1 MKITIFGAGYV
12 GLITGVCFA
21 DIGHQVI
28 CIDIDADKINYL
40 QFGKTPIYEPGL
52 AELLKKNI
60 KTKHIIFTT
69 DVKTAIEHGE
79 IQFIAVGTPQT
90 ENGAADLRYVYDVA
104 KALGGYLNHNC
115 IVINKSTAPVG
126 TVDEIKKIIQNE
138 TDKRNIKINFSV
150 ASNPEFLKQGDAIN
164 DFTQGPRII
173 VGTENPVALEKIR
186 SLYKSFIDKGQ
197 QFIAMDIRSAELTK
211 YAANAFLATKI
222 SFINE
227 INTLAKHVGAD
238 INNIRIGIGSD
249 PRIGSH
255 FLLPGCGYGGS
266 CLPKDIRALISIAEK
281 HNHDAPLLNATE
293 TVNNNQ
299 KYLLFNGLQAYF
311 ANNLQNKTIALW
323 GLAFKPNTD
332 DMREATSRILL
343 EMLWQAGS
351 KIQAYDP
358 IAMSTA
364 KRLYGERKD
373 FVLCNSAEDALN
385 NADAL
390 VIVTEWNEFKN
401 PDFDLIKQKLKNPV
415 IFDGRNLFDP
425 SILAQLGID
434 YYCIGCG
441 KAL

>member
-21 DIGHQVI
+21 NIGHQVI
-28 CIDIDADKINYL
+28 CIDINADKINYL
-40 QFGKTPIYEPGL
+40 QSGKTPIYEPGL

-60 KTKHIIFTT
+60 KTKHITFTT
-69 DVKTAIEHGE
+69 DNEVAIQHGE
-79 IQFIAVGTPQT
+79 IQFIAVGTPQKK
-90 ENGAADLRYVYDVA
+90 NGAADLQYVHDVA
-104 KALGGYLNHNC
+104 TALGRHLNHNC
-115 IVINKSTAPVG
+115 IVINKSTSPVG

-138 TDKRNIKINFSV
+138 IAKRNLKINFTI
-150 ASNPEFLKQGDAIN
+150 ASNPEFLRQGDAID

-173 VGTENPVALEKIR
+173 VGVEDSETLEKIH

-227 INTLAKHVGAD
+227 MSTLAKYAGAD
-238 INNIRIGIGSD
+238 INRIRIGIGSD

-281 HNHDAPLLNATE
+281 HNHDAPLLKATE
-293 TVNNNQ
+293 IVNNNQ
-299 KYLLFNGLQAYF
+299 KNLLFKGLQAYF
-311 ANNLQNKTIALW
+311 ENNLHDKTIALW

-332 DMREATSRILL
+332 DMREATSRTLL
-343 EMLWQAGS
+343 EMLWQVGS

-358 IAMSTA
+358 AAMLTA
-364 KRLYGERKD
+364 KRLYSERKD

-415 IFDGRNLFDP
+415 IFDGRNLFDTH
-425 SILAQLGID
+425 LMTRLGID
-434 YYCIGCG
+434 YYCIGSG